1 MDHGTISPR
10 FAKTMAETVAKTGG
24 AFLDAPISGG
34 PQGAKDGAL
43 RLCACFGLGGGGGQ
57 AFRFGQKV
65 FFGVVCFIF
74 YPNTNVARRLFTDSV
89 DCQWIHLGQ
98 EYLSLPF
105 CV

>member
-43 RLCACFGLGGGGGQ
+43 RLCACFGLGGGGG
-57 AFRFGQKV
+57 A
-65 FFGVVCFIF
+65 GVPLWSKGLFWGCLF
-74 YPNTNVARRLFTDSV
+74 YF
-89 DCQWIHLGQ
+89 
-98 EYLSLPF
+98 LSKHQRGKETVHRQ
-105 CV
+105 C